1 MISKL
6 TIQGFGPFRKSVT
19 LSFEEGI
26 YYIYGENLDQPILA
40 PSNGSGKTSI
50 LNAIC
55 VALYG
60 QTPKGAKKKQL
71 INHNSDEYVIE
82 LWADNLRVKRSMHK
96 KGSEELEFDYGSKP
110 YTGGVSELQPIL
122 EEYLGM
128 DFSAFC
134 NICFLSTE
142 SQGSSFLSA
151 TSGDRMKILQA
162 FIDTVDFEAAAER
175 IKDDMEELEIKK
187 SKAEWTLQEMAER
200 VPLLRAK
207 LEQANERLQQFE
219 ESERARIRD
228 IQGKMRELKG
238 HMVDALNEMKNLK
251 VEGTFG
257 EFEDQKIQNT
267 KKLQVTN
274 SALAVLKH
282 EYRSL
287 TSPDKDTKD
296 HGRCPQCYQTLSPKS
311 QAEKEARISELRSE
325 VRALED
331 EASIYSKKAQEASEG
346 IATLRSNQDKL
357 KSLESDVAYYKQQI
371 TLLSDDLQTP
381 STHYLEEAANTLVQ
395 DIEDCKKRE
404 AEAKKVLHYLST
416 HIPFLRSLKAH
427 FQQDVPNMLL
437 DKLRYVLQTYTN
449 NYIRILA
456 GTEFK
461 IEFPV
466 PKGGKRDKFNI
477 SMISGGNKQA
487 IENYSGAETWKAR
500 IACMLALRRYS
511 IDVNAIDIDWL
522 LIDDP
527 AGELDS
533 GGLTQFIQMINKLLD
548 DTHTKQIMVTLPIRV
563 DDANGKVINVR
574 RQNRESKASYERS
587 E

>member
-1 MISKL
+1 MINKL

-19 LSFEEGI
+19 LNFSQGI
-26 YYIYGENLDQPILA
+26 YYIYGENLDQPVLA

-82 LWADNLRVKRSMHK
+82 LWTEKLRVKRSMHR

-110 YTGGVSELQPIL
+110 YTGGVSELQPTL

-128 DFSAFC
+128 DFAAFC
-134 NICFLSTE
+134 NICFLSGDSKASE
-142 SQGSSFLSA
+142 FLSA

-162 FIDTVDFEAAAER
+162 FIDTLDFEAGAER
-175 IKDDMEELEIKK
+175 IKDDMDELEIKK

-200 VPLLRAK
+200 VPILRHK
-207 LEQANERLQQFE
+207 LEQAEERLAQFE
-219 ESERARIRD
+219 ESERERTKDIKDKIR
-228 IQGKMRELKG
+228 EYKG
-238 HMVDALNEMKNLK
+238 HMVDTLNSMKGLDTSGSF
-251 VEGTFG
+251 GTY
-257 EFEDQKIQNT
+257 EDQKIQYT
-267 KKLQVTN
+267 KKLQTSN

-282 EYRSL
+282 EYKKL
-287 TSPDKDTKD
+287 VDQDTDD
-296 HGRCPQCYQTLSPKS
+296 HGRCPQCYQALSPQS
-311 QAEKEARISELRSE
+311 KEAKEQRINELRTE
-325 VRALED
+325 IRALAEETD
-331 EASIYSKKAQEASEG
+331 IYAKKAQEASEG
-346 IATLRSNQDKL
+346 ITRLRSNQERLKKL
-357 KSLESDVAYYKQQI
+357 EADLAYYKQQI
-371 TLLSDDLQTP
+371 ALLTDDLQTP
-381 STHYLEEAANTLVQ
+381 STHYLEETARSLLE
-395 DIEDCKKRE
+395 DIEDCKRRE
-404 AEAKKVLHYLST
+404 EEAKKVLHYLST
-416 HIPFLRSLKAH
+416 HIPFLRSLKSY

-456 GTEFK
+456 DNEFK

-466 PKGGKRDKFNI
+466 PKSVKRDKFHV

-527 AGELDS
+527 AGELDA
-533 GGLTQFIQMINKLLD
+533 GGLEQFVNMIGKLLD
-548 DTHTKQIMVTLPIRV
+548 DTHTRQIMVTLPVRV
-563 DDANGKVINVR
+563 EDENGKTIQVQR
-574 RQNRESKASYERS
+574 KDREAKAFFG
-587 E
+587 